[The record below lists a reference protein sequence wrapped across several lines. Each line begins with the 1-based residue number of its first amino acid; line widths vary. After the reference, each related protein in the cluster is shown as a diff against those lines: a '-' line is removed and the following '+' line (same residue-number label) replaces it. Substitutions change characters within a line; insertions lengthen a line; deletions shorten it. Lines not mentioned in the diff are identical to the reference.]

1 MGHDGAQHGNDG
13 NSGND
18 GSNGDGGN
26 EHAGDQRQIIV
37 RAVEEGELADWGRAV
52 QSGFMEAKGDGSEE
66 MRQAFFDP
74 GRTLGAYDRGRCVGT
89 FRSTD
94 RELTVPGGAALVA
107 DAITNVT
114 VAATHR
120 RRGLLTRMMTQDLAA
135 AAERGDSLAILVAA
149 EYRIY
154 GRFGFGPATAH
165 RGYSIDKLRAG
176 GVRVPAEAD
185 GGSFE
190 FLTMEE
196 WRKFGPELHDRFRR
210 TQPGAIDRRAVNWQ
224 MRTGELQGSDRSW
237 KEPLVVLYR
246 DAAGRPA
253 GFLAYTVTDEW
264 PNMITKCTLKV
275 RDHVAVDRAA
285 AAAMWRYVLSVDWID
300 KVEISNIAPDDP
312 LPLLL
317 DDPRACVDGGDSSAD
332 FVWLRLLDG
341 PKAFGARTYAGA
353 GQVVL
358 QVADRLGYL
367 DGRWALTAAADGT
380 GGLTRAD
387 DGAPADLALDVRE
400 LGTLYLGSDSAAR
413 LHAAGLLREL
423 RPGGAARTDALLR
436 TDFRPWC
443 PDGF

>member
-1 MGHDGAQHGNDG
+1 MGLNGGHHGSGQHHDGQDG
-13 NSGND
+13 PITI
-18 GSNGDGGN
+18 
-26 EHAGDQRQIIV
+26 RV
-37 RAVEEGELADWGRAV
+37 VEETELADWGRAV
-52 QSGFMEAKGDGSEE
+52 NSGFMEAKGDGAVEIRE
-66 MRQAFFDP
+66 AFYDP

-89 FRSTD
+89 FRSMD
-94 RELTVPGGAALVA
+94 RELTVPGGGTLVA

-114 VAATHR
+114 VAGTHR
-120 RRGLLTRMMTQDLAA
+120 RRGLLTRMMTRDLAA

-165 RGYSIDKLRAG
+165 MGYTIDKLRAG

-196 WRKFGPELHDRFRR
+196 WRKIGPEVHDRFRR
-210 TQPGAIDRRAVNWQ
+210 TQPGAIDRRAVNWRL
-224 MRTGELQGSDRSW
+224 RTGELQDRDKSW

-253 GFLAYTVTDEW
+253 GFLAYTVTEEW

-275 RDHVAVDRAA
+275 RDHIAVDQAA
-285 AAAMWRYVLSVDWID
+285 AAALWRYALSVDWID
-300 KVEISNIAPDDP
+300 KVEISSIAPDDP

-332 FVWLRLLDG
+332 FMWLRILNG
-341 PKAFGARTYAGA
+341 PAAFGARTYAAA
-353 GQVVL
+353 GRVVL
-358 QVADRLGYL
+358 QVTDRLGYL
-367 DGRWALTAAADGT
+367 EGRWALEAAADGT
-380 GGLTRAD
+380 GRFTRID
-387 DGAPADLALDVRE
+387 DEGPVDLALDVRE
-400 LGTLYLGSDSAAR
+400 LSTLYLGSDTAAR
-413 LHAAGLLREL
+413 LHAAGLVHEL
-423 RPGGAARTDALLR
+423 LPGGAARTDALLR